1 MKLELVSTHLPL
13 VPHICASELDQT
25 SMKLDQNTKL
35 FIHENAF
42 ENAICEMAA
51 ILSRWDEL
59 NSFRSRQRIWK
70 CRLQNGGLLFR
81 LYCVNATLLSLFDI
95 VAGCAFDC
103 EILLSLAQTNAY
115 RRANMPY
122 DKGHIVMQWP
132 RSFGQLLT
140 FPIRLKTVDPLS
152 CRLLWQ

>member
-1 MKLELVSTHLPL
+1 MKL
-13 VPHICASELDQT
+13 
-25 SMKLDQNTKL
+25 
-35 FIHENAF
+35 

-51 ILSRWDEL
+51 ILSRWNEL

-70 CRLQNGGLLFR
+70 CRLQNRGLLFR

-140 FPIRLKTVDPLS
+140 FPIRLKNGWPAVLPIIVTIKQFNLHAKNIKLSLWSLERMWRKRTLASRPL
-152 CRLLWQ
+152 